1 MTTTTNRKQ
10 SPTLSLYQ
18 LLDPEV
24 LANPY
29 PLYQRLRRE
38 APVYWDPYLHAWV
51 VTRYADVITVLHH
64 FSANRTPTPAQLAG
78 IGLAELAPVAQ
89 VMVRQ
94 MLFLDAPDHTRLRGL
109 ASTAFTPA
117 RVEVLRSH
125 IKDILDNLIEP
136 LLSAGHMDLIAD
148 LAAPLPA
155 IVTAEMLGVPTTD
168 AEQLKGW
175 SADFAEVLGNF
186 QHNPDRASR
195 TLKCVEEM
203 TEYFRE
209 AIRRMRTE
217 PREGLINALL
227 TAEIDGDRLTEEEII
242 ANCIVTMV
250 GGQETTT
257 NLIGNGV
264 LTLVRHPDQ
273 LERLKNDL
281 TLIPSA
287 VEELLRYESPSQH
300 TARIC
305 PQDTE
310 ISGKKIRK
318 GQAVIAVMGAGNRDP
333 ERFPDPDRL
342 DLARTDNRH
351 LAFGWASH
359 FCFGAPVAR
368 IEGQLA
374 LRAIVSRMS
383 NLELEPGPLVWRDNL
398 GWSELTSWR
407 VPFSGPHPAV
417 SIQTDIVTVAT
428 GCPFHGAALR

>member
-1 MTTTTNRKQ
+1 MTVSNKTK
-10 SPTLSLYQ
+10 SPPALSLYQ

-24 LANPY
+24 LADPY
-29 PLYQRLRRE
+29 PLYERLRTE

-64 FSANRTPTPAQLAG
+64 FSAKRTPTPEQFAA

-89 VMVRQ
+89 VMVKQ
-94 MLFLDAPDHTRLRGL
+94 MLFMDAPDHARLRAL

-125 IKDILDNLIEP
+125 IRKILIHLLEP
-136 LLSAGHMDLIAD
+136 LLAAGRMDVIAD

-155 IVTAEMLGVPTTD
+155 IVTAGMLGVPITD
-168 AEQLKGW
+168 ADQLKQW

-186 QHNPDRASR
+186 QHNPDRAAR
-195 TLKCVEEM
+195 TLKCVAEM
-203 TEYFRE
+203 TSYFRD
-209 AIRRMRTE
+209 AIQFQRQY
-217 PREGLINALL
+217 PGDGLINALL
-227 TAEIDGDRLTEEEII
+227 TAEVGGDRLTEEEII

-264 LTLVRHPDQ
+264 LTLLRHPAEFD
-273 LERLKNDL
+273 RLRNDL
-281 TLIPSA
+281 NLIPSA

-305 PQDTE
+305 PEDTDL
-310 ISGKKIRK
+310 GGQTIRH

-342 DLARTDNRH
+342 DLGRTDNRH

-359 FCFGAPVAR
+359 FCFGAPLAR
-368 IEGQLA
+368 IEGQLVFE
-374 LRAIVSRMS
+374 AIARHLS
-383 NLELEPGPLVWRDNL
+383 NLKLEPGPLVWRDNL
-398 GWSELTSWR
+398 GLRGLSALPVT
-407 VPFSGPHPAV
+407 FD
-417 SIQTDIVTVAT
+417 QNLTVALAAAPVEQT
-428 GCPFHGAALR
+428 ANGCPFHGSA